1 MGAPM
6 SDTTG
11 ASLPV
16 RTRLSDFEWLGHLL
30 AYALPIG
37 LLILAVR
44 VEPFPAPNGVILDG
58 AIGGGRVALIALGI
72 ALIYRANRII
82 NFAQGDLGQ
91 VPATLGALLVIS
103 LGVNYFLALTTGLV
117 AAIVLGVLVETL
129 IIRRFFRAPRL
140 ILTVATIGLSQVL
153 IGGGLFLAQAFG
165 EDFQSNRLEPPFSVK
180 FQVGSTIFNGND
192 VIAMVTIPIAFVAL
206 AVWLRFSNIGVAV
219 RGSAERAD
227 RAATLGIPVRRLH
240 TIVWTVAT
248 VLAFLGMWL
257 RAGAVG
263 LPIGT
268 VLGPTFLLQA
278 LAAVV
283 IGRMERFG
291 VIAAAAVGLGI
302 LDKAITFQPGNNP
315 AYNDAILFLVILG
328 ALLMAR
334 RAGRG
339 RVGPEDVS
347 TWQAAREVRPI
358 PRELVRLPE
367 VRVAKWALGA
377 AVAAFLV
384 TLPLWLD
391 ESRINLA
398 AVIVIF
404 GMIGLS
410 LVVLTGW
417 AGQVSL
423 GQMGFAGVGAAVG
436 GAMTDH
442 MNSDLSIGLLAGG
455 AAGALAAIVVGY
467 PALRRRGLTL
477 AVSTLAFALFVSS
490 FVLNQELFGDNGTAP
505 LSLPGQW
512 LPGFRI
518 DRLPLF
524 GRFDIE
530 TETRFYFLCL
540 VVLGL
545 MLIAVRGVRR
555 SRTGRVLIAIRENDA
570 AARSYGVNAT
580 RTQLAGFA
588 LSGFLAAVAGVLFV
602 HQQTGLQV
610 GAGNLYLP
618 AESLRVFSMVVIG
631 GLGSMPGVLL
641 GAAYIWGTEYF
652 LPGQWQF
659 LATGAGVLLILM
671 VLPGGLGSVLYDVRD
686 WLLRQVAERRRLVVP
701 SLVADVRAPEEPV
714 PEPVREAAEEAAERA
729 PAEVGL

>member
-1 MGAPM
+1 VLGMP
-6 SDTTG
+6 DTTD

-16 RTRLSDFEWLGHLL
+16 RTRLADFEWLGRVL
-30 AYALPIG
+30 AYVLPVAAFIF
-37 LLILAVR
+37 AVR
-44 VEPFPAPNGVILDG
+44 VWPFPAPNGVILDG
-58 AIGGGRVALIALGI
+58 ALGGGRIALIALGI

-91 VPATLGALLVIS
+91 VPATLGALLVITLS
-103 LGVNYFLALTTGLV
+103 VNYFVAFTTGLV
-117 AAIVLGVLVETL
+117 AAVVLGVVVETL

-153 IGGGLFLAQAFG
+153 IGGGLFLAEAFG
-165 EDFQSNRLEPPFSVK
+165 QDFQTNRLDPPFTVK
-180 FQVGSTIFNGND
+180 FEVGSTIFNGND
-192 VIAMVTIPIAFVAL
+192 VIAMVMIPIAFIAL
-206 AVWLRFSNIGVAV
+206 AAWLRLSNIGVAV

-268 VLGPTFLLQA
+268 VLGPTFLLLA
-278 LAAVV
+278 LGAVV

-291 VIAAAAVGLGI
+291 IIAVAAIALGI
-302 LDKAITFQPGNNP
+302 LDKAITFQPDNNP
-315 AYNDAILFLVILG
+315 AFNDAVLFLVILG
-328 ALLMAR
+328 ALLVTR
-334 RAGRG
+334 RPSPG
-339 RVGPEDVS
+339 RVGADQVS

-358 PRELVRLPE
+358 PRELKGLPE
-367 VRVAKWALGA
+367 VRMTRWVLLAG
-377 AVAAFLV
+377 VGAFLV

-398 AVIVIF
+398 AIIVIF
-404 GMIGLS
+404 GIIGVS

-436 GAMTDH
+436 GWVTYYTETD
-442 MNSDLSIGLLAGG
+442 LALALLAGG

-490 FVLNQELFGDNGTAP
+490 FLLNQELFGENGEPP
-505 LSLPGQW
+505 LFFPGQW

-518 DRLPLF
+518 DRLPVF

-540 VVLGL
+540 IVLGL
-545 MLIAVRGVRR
+545 AIIVVRGVRR
-555 SRTGRVLIAIRENDA
+555 SRTGRVLIAIRENDS
-570 AARSYGVNAT
+570 AARSFGVHTT
-580 RTQLAGFA
+580 RTNLACFA
-588 LSGFLAAVAGVLFV
+588 LSGFIAAVAGVLLV

-618 AESLRVFSMVVIG
+618 QESLRVFSMVVIG
-631 GLGSMPGVLL
+631 GLGSLPGVLL
-641 GAAYIWGTEYF
+641 GAAYVWGTQYF
-652 LPGQWQF
+652 LPGQWTF
-659 LATGAGVLLILM
+659 LATGAGLLLILL
-671 VLPGGLGSVLYDVRD
+671 VLPGGLGAVLYDVRD
-686 WLLRQVAERRRLVVP
+686 WLLRQVAKRRGLVVP
-701 SLVADVRAPEEPV
+701 SLVADVRVEEPV
-714 PEPVREAAEEAAERA
+714 PEPMLEDAEEAAERA
-729 PAEVGL
+729 PAEV

>member
-1 MGAPM
+1 MLGMP
-6 SDTTG
+6 DTTD

-16 RTRLSDFEWLGHLL
+16 RTRLADFERLGRVL
-30 AYALPIG
+30 AYVLPLAAFIF
-37 LLILAVR
+37 AVR
-44 VEPFPAPNGVILDG
+44 VWPFPAPNGVILDG
-58 AIGGGRVALIALGI
+58 ALGGGRIALIALGI

-91 VPATLGALLVIS
+91 VPATLGALLVITLS
-103 LGVNYFLALTTGLV
+103 VNYFVAFTTGLV
-117 AAIVLGVLVETL
+117 AAVVLGVVVETL

-153 IGGGLFLAQAFG
+153 IGGGLFLAEAFG
-165 EDFQSNRLEPPFSVK
+165 QDFQTNRLDPPFTVK
-180 FQVGSTIFNGND
+180 FEVGSTIFNGND
-192 VIAMVTIPIAFVAL
+192 VIAMVMIPIAFIAL
-206 AVWLRFSNIGVAV
+206 AAWLRLSNIGVAV

-268 VLGPTFLLQA
+268 VLGPTFLLLA
-278 LAAVV
+278 LGAVV

-291 VIAAAAVGLGI
+291 IIAAAAIALGI
-302 LDKAITFQPGNNP
+302 LDKAITFQPDNNP
-315 AYNDAILFLVILG
+315 AFNDAVLFLVILG
-328 ALLMAR
+328 ALLVTR
-334 RAGRG
+334 RPSPG
-339 RVGPEDVS
+339 RVGADQVS

-358 PRELVRLPE
+358 PRELKGLPE
-367 VRVAKWALGA
+367 VRMTRWVLLAG
-377 AVAAFLV
+377 VGAFLV

-398 AVIVIF
+398 AIIVIF
-404 GMIGLS
+404 GIIGVS

-436 GAMTDH
+436 GWVTYYTETD
-442 MNSDLSIGLLAGG
+442 LALALLAGG

-490 FVLNQELFGDNGTAP
+490 FLLNQELFGENGEPP
-505 LSLPGQW
+505 LFFPGQW

-518 DRLPLF
+518 DRLPVF

-540 VVLGL
+540 IVLGL
-545 MLIAVRGVRR
+545 AILVVRGVRR
-555 SRTGRVLIAIRENDA
+555 SRTGRVLIAIRENDS
-570 AARSYGVNAT
+570 AARSFGVHTT
-580 RTQLAGFA
+580 RTNLACFA
-588 LSGFLAAVAGVLFV
+588 LSGFLAAVAGVLLV

-618 AESLRVFSMVVIG
+618 QESLRVFSMVVIG
-631 GLGSMPGVLL
+631 GLGSLPGVLL
-641 GAAYIWGTEYF
+641 GAAYVWGTQYF
-652 LPGQWQF
+652 LPGQWTF
-659 LATGAGVLLILM
+659 LATGAGLLLILL
-671 VLPGGLGSVLYDVRD
+671 VLPGGLGAVLYDVRD
-686 WLLRQVAERRRLVVP
+686 WLLRQVAKRRGLVVP
-701 SLVADVRAPEEPV
+701 SLVADVRVEEPV
-714 PEPVREAAEEAAERA
+714 PEPLLEDAEEAAERA
-729 PAEVGL
+729 PAEV

>member
-6 SDTTG
+6 SDTSD

-16 RTRLSDFEWLGHLL
+16 RTRLPDFQWLGRVL
-30 AYALPIG
+30 AYAVPIG
-37 LLILAVR
+37 LLVFAVR

-58 AIGGGRVALIALGI
+58 AIGGGRIALIALGI

-91 VPATLGALLVIS
+91 VPATLGALLVIA
-103 LGVNYFLALTTGLV
+103 LGVNYFLAFTTGLV
-117 AAIVLGVLVETL
+117 AAIVLGVVVETL

-153 IGGGLFLAQAFG
+153 IASGLFIADAFDLAT
-165 EDFQSNRLEPPFSVK
+165 QSNRVPAPFSIR
-180 FQVGSTIFNGND
+180 FEVGSTIFDAND
-192 VIAMVTIPIAFVAL
+192 VISMVTIPIAFVAL
-206 AVWLRFSNIGVAV
+206 AAWLRFSNVGVAV

-227 RAATLGIPVRRLH
+227 RASTLGIPVRRLH

-257 RAGAVG
+257 RAGGVG
-263 LPIGT
+263 LPIGS
-268 VLGPTFLLQA
+268 VLGPAFLLQA

-291 VIAAAAVGLGI
+291 IIAAAAIGLGI

-315 AYNDAILFLVILG
+315 AFNDAILFLIILG
-328 ALLMAR
+328 ALFVTR
-334 RAGRG
+334 RPDRG
-339 RVGPEDVS
+339 RVSAEQVS

-358 PRELVRLPE
+358 PRELRRLPE
-367 VRVAKWALGA
+367 VVLSRWVLGA
-377 AVAAFLV
+377 AIAAFLL

-398 AVIVIF
+398 TVIVIF

-436 GAMTDH
+436 GGLTDH
-442 MNSDLSIGLLAGG
+442 FNSDLTLGLLAGG

-477 AVSTLAFALFVSS
+477 AVATLGFALFVSS
-490 FVLNQELFGDNGTAP
+490 YLLNQ
-505 LSLPGQW
+505 SLW
-512 LPGFRI
+512 VDYLPSFRI
-518 DRLPLF
+518 DRLPVF

-540 VVLGL
+540 IVLALLLVV
-545 MLIAVRGVRR
+545 VRGVRH
-555 SRTGRVLIAIRENDA
+555 SRTGRVLIAIRENDS
-570 AARSYGVNAT
+570 AARSYGVHAT
-580 RTQLAGFA
+580 RTNIACFA
-588 LSGFLAAVAGVLFV
+588 LSGFIAAVAGVLFV

-618 AESLRVFSMVVIG
+618 EESLRVFSMVVIG
-631 GLGSMPGVLL
+631 GLGSIPGVLL
-641 GAAYIWGTEYF
+641 GAAYVWGTTYF

-659 LATGAGVLLILM
+659 LATGAGLLLILM
-671 VLPGGLGSVLYDVRD
+671 ILPGGIGAVLYDTRD
-686 WLLRQVAERRRLVVP
+686 WLLRQVAQRRHILVP
-701 SLVADVRAPEEPV
+701 SLVADRAE
-714 PEPVREAAEEAAERA
+714 RAAEEELAPEVARAAMEEGIERE
-729 PAEVGL
+729 PAEVRP

>member
-1 MGAPM
+1 M
-6 SDTTG
+6 SDTSG
-11 ASLPV
+11 ASLPI
-16 RTRLSDFEWLGHLL
+16 RTRLADFDWLGRVL
-30 AYALPIG
+30 AYVVPIG
-37 LLILAVR
+37 LLIFVVR

-58 AIGGGRVALIALGI
+58 AIGGGRIALIALGI
-72 ALIYRANRII
+72 ALIYRANRIV

-91 VPATLGALLVIS
+91 VPATLGALLVITV
-103 LGVNYFLALTTGLV
+103 GVNYFVALTTGLV
-117 AAIVLGVLVETL
+117 AAIVLGVVVETL

-153 IGGGLFLAQAFG
+153 IAGGLFLAEAFG
-165 EDFQSNRLEPPFSVK
+165 QDFRTNRLEAPFPVK
-180 FQVGSTIFNGND
+180 FQVGSTIFDGND
-192 VIAMVTIPIAFVAL
+192 IIAMVTIPIAFVAL
-206 AVWLRFSNIGVAV
+206 AAWLRLSNVGVAV

-227 RAATLGIPVRRLH
+227 RASTLGIPVRRLH

-248 VLAFLGMWL
+248 VLAFLAMWL

-291 VIAAAAVGLGI
+291 VIAAAAIGLGI
-302 LDKAITFQPGNNP
+302 VDKAITFQPGNNP
-315 AYNDAILFLVILG
+315 AFNDAVLFLIILG
-328 ALLMAR
+328 ALFVTR
-334 RAGRG
+334 RPGRG
-339 RVGPEDVS
+339 RVGAEQVS
-347 TWQAAREVRPI
+347 TWQAAREVRPV
-358 PRELVRLPE
+358 PRELKRLPE
-367 VRVAKWALGA
+367 VVLTRWALGG

-398 AVIVIF
+398 AVIVIY

-436 GAMTDH
+436 GALTDH
-442 MNSDLSIGLLAGG
+442 FNSDLTLGLLAGG

-477 AVSTLAFALFVSS
+477 AVSTLAFALLVSS
-490 FVLNQELFGDNGTAP
+490 YVLNQ
-505 LSLPGQW
+505 SLW
-512 LPGFRI
+512 VDYLPGFRI
-518 DRLPLF
+518 DRLPIF
-524 GRFDIE
+524 GVFDIE

-540 VVLGL
+540 IVLALLLVV
-545 MLIAVRGVRR
+545 VRGVRN

-570 AARSYGVNAT
+570 AARSFGVHAT
-580 RTQLAGFA
+580 RTQLACFA
-588 LSGFLAAVAGVLFV
+588 LSGFIAAVAGVLFV

-618 AESLRVFSMVVIG
+618 QESLRVFSMVVIG
-631 GLGSMPGVLL
+631 GLGSIPGVLL
-641 GAAYIWGTEYF
+641 GAAYVWGTQYF

-659 LATGAGVLLILM
+659 LATGAGLLLILM
-671 VLPGGLGSVLYDVRD
+671 ILPGGLGAVLYDIRD
-686 WLLRQVAERRRLVVP
+686 WLLRQVAQRRKILVP
-701 SLVADVRAPEEPV
+701 SLVADRAERAAEGDLAPEAA
-714 PEPVREAAEEAAERA
+714 REAMERDAAERA
-729 PAEVGL
+729 PAEVGP

>member
-6 SDTTG
+6 SDTTD
-11 ASLPV
+11 AWLPV
-16 RTRLSDFEWLGHLL
+16 PKRPASEKGYVPLL
-30 AYALPIG
+30 AYVVQIAG
-37 LLILAVR
+37 LIFAVR
-44 VEPFPAPNGVILDG
+44 VWPFPAPNGVILDG
-58 AIGGGRVALIALGI
+58 ALGGGRIALIALGI
-72 ALIYRANRII
+72 ALIYRANRVI
-82 NFAQGDLGQ
+82 NFAQGGLGQ
-91 VPATLGALLVIS
+91 VPATLGALLVITLS
-103 LGVNYFLALTTGLV
+103 VNYFLAFATGLV
-117 AAIVLGVLVETL
+117 AAILLGVVVETL

-165 EDFQSNRLEPPFSVK
+165 QDFQTNRLDPPFSVK

-192 VIAMVTIPIAFVAL
+192 VIAMITIPIAFIAL
-206 AVWLRFSNIGVAV
+206 AAWLRLSNIGVAV

-291 VIAAAAVGLGI
+291 VIAAAAIALGI
-302 LDKAITFQPGNNP
+302 LDKAITFQPNNNP
-315 AYNDAILFLVILG
+315 AFNDAVLFLVILG
-328 ALLMAR
+328 ALLVTR
-334 RAGRG
+334 RPSGG
-339 RVGPEDVS
+339 RVGSDQVS

-358 PRELVRLPE
+358 PRELKGLPE
-367 VRVAKWALGA
+367 VRFARWALLG

-398 AVIVIF
+398 GIIVIF
-404 GMIGLS
+404 GIIGVS

-423 GQMGFAGVGAAVG
+423 GQMGFVGVGAAVG

-545 MLIAVRGVRR
+545 MLIAVLGVRR
-555 SRTGRVLIAIRENDA
+555 SRTGRVLIAIREHDA

-610 GAGNLYLP
+610 
-618 AESLRVFSMVVIG
+618 
-631 GLGSMPGVLL
+631 
-641 GAAYIWGTEYF
+641 
-652 LPGQWQF
+652 
-659 LATGAGVLLILM
+659 
-671 VLPGGLGSVLYDVRD
+671 
-686 WLLRQVAERRRLVVP
+686 
-701 SLVADVRAPEEPV
+701 
-714 PEPVREAAEEAAERA
+714 
-729 PAEVGL
+729 

>member
-1 MGAPM
+1 MR
-6 SDTTG
+6 DTTD

-16 RTRLSDFEWLGHLL
+16 RKRLADFEGLGRLL
-30 AYALPIG
+30 AYVVPVAALIF
-37 LLILAVR
+37 AVR
-44 VEPFPAPNGVILDG
+44 VWPFPAPNGVILDG
-58 AIGGGRVALIALGI
+58 ALGGGRIALIALGI
-72 ALIYRANRII
+72 ALIYRANRVI

-91 VPATLGALLVIS
+91 VPATLGALLVITLS
-103 LGVNYFLALTTGLV
+103 VNYFVAFTTGLV
-117 AAIVLGVLVETL
+117 AAVVLGIVVETL

-153 IGGGLFLAQAFG
+153 IGAGLYLAQAFG
-165 EDFQSNRLEPPFSVK
+165 QDFQTNRLDPPFTVK

-192 VIAMVTIPIAFVAL
+192 VIAMITIPIAFIAL
-206 AVWLRFSNIGVAV
+206 AAWLRLSNIGVAV

-227 RAATLGIPVRRLH
+227 RASTLGIPVRRLH

-268 VLGPTFLLQA
+268 VLGPTFLLLA
-278 LAAVV
+278 LGAVV

-291 VIAAAAVGLGI
+291 VIAAAAIALGI
-302 LDKAITFQPGNNP
+302 LDKAITFQPNNNP
-315 AYNDAILFLVILG
+315 AFNDAVLFLVILG
-328 ALLMAR
+328 ALLVTR
-334 RAGRG
+334 RPSRG
-339 RVGPEDVS
+339 RVGADQVS

-358 PRELVRLPE
+358 PRELRGLPE
-367 VRVAKWALGA
+367 VRFARWALLG

-398 AVIVIF
+398 AIIVIF
-404 GMIGLS
+404 GIIGVS

-436 GAMTDH
+436 GWVTYYTE
-442 MNSDLSIGLLAGG
+442 SDLSIALLAGG

-490 FVLNQELFGDNGTAP
+490 FLLNQELFGENGEP
-505 LSLPGQW
+505 PGFLPGQW

-518 DRLPLF
+518 DRTPVF

-530 TETRFYFLCL
+530 SETRFYFLCL
-540 VVLGL
+540 IVLGL
-545 MLIAVRGVRR
+545 VLVVVRGVRR
-555 SRTGRVLIAIRENDA
+555 SRTGRVLIAIRENDS
-570 AARSYGVNAT
+570 AARSFGINST
-580 RTQLAGFA
+580 RTNLACFA
-588 LSGFLAAVAGVLFV
+588 LSGFIAAVAGVLLV

-618 AESLRVFSMVVIG
+618 EESLRVFSMVVIG
-631 GLGSMPGVLL
+631 GLGSLPGVLL

-652 LPGQWQF
+652 LPGQWSF
-659 LATGAGVLLILM
+659 LATGAGLLLVLM
-671 VLPGGLGSVLYDVRD
+671 VLPGGLGAVLYDTRD
-686 WLLRQVAERRRLVVP
+686 WLLRQIAKRRGLVVP
-701 SLVADVRAPEEPV
+701 SLVADVRVEEPV
-714 PEPVREAAEEAAERA
+714 PEPLLEEAEEAAERA
-729 PAEVGL
+729 PAEVP

>member
-1 MGAPM
+1 MR
-6 SDTTG
+6 DTTD

-16 RTRLSDFEWLGHLL
+16 RKRLADYEWLGRLL
-30 AYALPIG
+30 AYVLPVAG
-37 LLILAVR
+37 LIFAVR
-44 VEPFPAPNGVILDG
+44 VWPFPAPNGVILDG
-58 AIGGGRVALIALGI
+58 ALGGGRIALIALGI
-72 ALIYRANRII
+72 ALIYRANRVI

-91 VPATLGALLVIS
+91 VPATLGALLVITLS
-103 LGVNYFLALTTGLV
+103 VNYFVAFTTGLV
-117 AAIVLGVLVETL
+117 AAVVLGVVVETL

-153 IGGGLFLAQAFG
+153 IAAGLFIAQAFG
-165 EDFQSNRLEPPFSVK
+165 QDFQTNRLDAPFTVK

-192 VIAMVTIPIAFVAL
+192 VIAMITIPIAFIAL
-206 AVWLRFSNIGVAV
+206 AAWLRLSNIGVAV

-227 RAATLGIPVRRLH
+227 RASTLGIPVRRLH

-268 VLGPTFLLQA
+268 VLGPTFLLLA
-278 LAAVV
+278 LGAVV
-283 IGRMERFG
+283 IGRMDRFG
-291 VIAAAAVGLGI
+291 VIAAAAIALGI
-302 LDKAITFQPGNNP
+302 LDKAITFQPNNNP
-315 AYNDAILFLVILG
+315 AFNDAVLFLVILG
-328 ALLMAR
+328 ALLVTR
-334 RAGRG
+334 RPSRS
-339 RVGPEDVS
+339 RVGTDQVS

-358 PRELVRLPE
+358 PRELKGLPE
-367 VRVAKWALGA
+367 VRFARWALLG

-398 AVIVIF
+398 AIIVIF
-404 GMIGLS
+404 GIIGVS

-436 GAMTDH
+436 GWVTYYTET
-442 MNSDLSIGLLAGG
+442 DLSIALLAGG

-490 FVLNQELFGDNGTAP
+490 FLLNQELFGENGEP
-505 LSLPGQW
+505 PGFLPGQW

-518 DRLPLF
+518 DRTPIF

-530 TETRFYFLCL
+530 SETRFYFLCL

-545 MLIAVRGVRR
+545 MLVVVRGVRR
-555 SRTGRVLIAIRENDA
+555 SRTGRVLIAIRENDS
-570 AARSYGVNAT
+570 AARSYGINTT
-580 RTQLAGFA
+580 RTNLACFA
-588 LSGFLAAVAGVLFV
+588 LSGFIAAVAGVLLV

-618 AESLRVFSMVVIG
+618 EESLRVFSMVVIG
-631 GLGSMPGVLL
+631 GLGSLPGVLL

-652 LPGQWQF
+652 LPGQWSF
-659 LATGAGVLLILM
+659 LATGAGLLLILM
-671 VLPGGLGSVLYDVRD
+671 VLPGGLGAVLYDTRD
-686 WLLRQVAERRRLVVP
+686 WLLRQIAKRRGLVVP
-701 SLVADVRAPEEPV
+701 SLLADVRVEEPV
-714 PEPVREAAEEAAERA
+714 PEPLVEEAEEAAERA
-729 PAEVGL
+729 PVEVP

>member
-1 MGAPM
+1 MR
-6 SDTTG
+6 DTTD

-16 RTRLSDFEWLGHLL
+16 RKRLADFEGLGRLL
-30 AYALPIG
+30 AYVVPVAALIF
-37 LLILAVR
+37 AVR
-44 VEPFPAPNGVILDG
+44 VWPFPAPNGVILDG
-58 AIGGGRVALIALGI
+58 ALGGGRIALIALGI
-72 ALIYRANRII
+72 ALIYRANRVI

-91 VPATLGALLVIS
+91 VPATLGALLVITLS
-103 LGVNYFLALTTGLV
+103 VNYFVAFTTGLV
-117 AAIVLGVLVETL
+117 AAVVLGILVETL

-153 IGGGLFLAQAFG
+153 IGAGLFIAQAFG
-165 EDFQSNRLEPPFSVK
+165 QDFQTNRLDPPFTVK

-192 VIAMVTIPIAFVAL
+192 VIAMITIPIAFIAL
-206 AVWLRFSNIGVAV
+206 AAWLRLSNIGVAV

-227 RAATLGIPVRRLH
+227 RASTLGIPVRRLH

-268 VLGPTFLLQA
+268 VLGPTFLLLA
-278 LAAVV
+278 LGAVV
-283 IGRMERFG
+283 IGRMEKFG
-291 VIAAAAVGLGI
+291 VIAAAAIALGI
-302 LDKAITFQPGNNP
+302 LDKAITFQPNNNP
-315 AYNDAILFLVILG
+315 AFNDAVLFLVILG
-328 ALLMAR
+328 ALLVTR
-334 RAGRG
+334 RPSRG
-339 RVGPEDVS
+339 RVGADQVS

-358 PRELVRLPE
+358 PRELRGLPE
-367 VRVAKWALGA
+367 VRFARWALLG

-398 AVIVIF
+398 AIIVIF
-404 GMIGLS
+404 GIIGVS

-436 GAMTDH
+436 GWVTYYTE
-442 MNSDLSIGLLAGG
+442 SDLSIALLAGG

-490 FVLNQELFGDNGTAP
+490 FLLNQELFGENGEP
-505 LSLPGQW
+505 PGFLPGQW

-518 DRLPLF
+518 DRTPIF

-530 TETRFYFLCL
+530 SETRFYFLCL
-540 VVLGL
+540 IVLAL
-545 MLIAVRGVRR
+545 LLFVVRGVRR
-555 SRTGRVLIAIRENDA
+555 SRTGRVLIAIRENDS
-570 AARSYGVNAT
+570 AARSYGINTT
-580 RTQLAGFA
+580 RTNLACFA
-588 LSGFLAAVAGVLFV
+588 LSGFIAAVAGVLLV

-618 AESLRVFSMVVIG
+618 EESLRVFSMVVIG
-631 GLGSMPGVLL
+631 GLGSLPGVLL

-652 LPGQWQF
+652 LPGQWSF
-659 LATGAGVLLILM
+659 LATGAGLLLILM
-671 VLPGGLGSVLYDVRD
+671 VLPGGLGAVLYDTRD
-686 WLLRQVAERRRLVVP
+686 WLLRQIAKRRGLVVP
-701 SLVADVRAPEEPV
+701 SLVADVRVEEPV
-714 PEPVREAAEEAAERA
+714 PEPLREEAEEAAERA
-729 PAEVGL
+729 PAEVP

>member
-1 MGAPM
+1 MR
-6 SDTTG
+6 DTTD

-16 RTRLSDFEWLGHLL
+16 RKRLADFEGLGRLL
-30 AYALPIG
+30 AYVVPVAALIF
-37 LLILAVR
+37 AVR
-44 VEPFPAPNGVILDG
+44 VWPFPAPNGVILDG
-58 AIGGGRVALIALGI
+58 ALGGGRIALIALGI
-72 ALIYRANRII
+72 ALIYRANRVI

-91 VPATLGALLVIS
+91 VPATLGALLVITLS
-103 LGVNYFLALTTGLV
+103 VNYFVAFTTGLV
-117 AAIVLGVLVETL
+117 AAVVLGILVETL

-153 IGGGLFLAQAFG
+153 IGAGLYLAQAFG
-165 EDFQSNRLEPPFSVK
+165 QDFQTNRLDPPFTVK

-192 VIAMVTIPIAFVAL
+192 VIAMITIPIAFIAL
-206 AVWLRFSNIGVAV
+206 AAWLRLSNIGVAV

-227 RAATLGIPVRRLH
+227 RASTLGIPVRRLH

-268 VLGPTFLLQA
+268 VLGPTFLLLA
-278 LAAVV
+278 LGAVV

-291 VIAAAAVGLGI
+291 VIAAAAIALGI
-302 LDKAITFQPGNNP
+302 LDKAITFQPNNNP
-315 AYNDAILFLVILG
+315 AFNDAVLFLVILG
-328 ALLMAR
+328 ALLVTR
-334 RAGRG
+334 RPSRG
-339 RVGPEDVS
+339 RVGADQVS

-358 PRELVRLPE
+358 PRELRGLPE
-367 VRVAKWALGA
+367 VRFARWALLG

-398 AVIVIF
+398 AIIVIF
-404 GMIGLS
+404 GIIGVS

-436 GAMTDH
+436 GWVTYYTE
-442 MNSDLSIGLLAGG
+442 SDLSIALLAGG

-490 FVLNQELFGDNGTAP
+490 FLLNQELFGENGEP
-505 LSLPGQW
+505 PGFLPGQW

-518 DRLPLF
+518 DRTPVF

-530 TETRFYFLCL
+530 SETRFYFLCL
-540 VVLGL
+540 IVLGL
-545 MLIAVRGVRR
+545 VLVVVRGVRR
-555 SRTGRVLIAIRENDA
+555 SRTGRVLIAIRENDS
-570 AARSYGVNAT
+570 AARSFGINST
-580 RTQLAGFA
+580 RTNLACFA
-588 LSGFLAAVAGVLFV
+588 LSGFIAAVAGVLLV

-618 AESLRVFSMVVIG
+618 EESLRVFSMVVIG
-631 GLGSMPGVLL
+631 GLGSLPGVLL

-652 LPGQWQF
+652 LPGQWSF
-659 LATGAGVLLILM
+659 LATGAGLLLVLM
-671 VLPGGLGSVLYDVRD
+671 VLPGGLGAVLYDTRD
-686 WLLRQVAERRRLVVP
+686 WLLRQIAKRRGLVVP
-701 SLVADVRAPEEPV
+701 SLVADVRVEEPV
-714 PEPVREAAEEAAERA
+714 PEPLLEEAEEAAERA
-729 PAEVGL
+729 PAEVP

>member
-1 MGAPM
+1 M
-6 SDTTG
+6 SDTSG
-11 ASLPV
+11 ASLRV
-16 RTRLSDFEWLGHLL
+16 RTRLSDFDWLGRVL
-30 AYALPIG
+30 AYVVPIG
-37 LLILAVR
+37 LLIFVVR

-58 AIGGGRVALIALGI
+58 AIGGGRIALIALGI
-72 ALIYRANRII
+72 ALIYRANRIV

-91 VPATLGALLVIS
+91 VPATLGALLVIT
-103 LGVNYFLALTTGLV
+103 LGVNYFVALTTGIV
-117 AAIVLGVLVETL
+117 AAIVLGVVVETL

-153 IGGGLFLAQAFG
+153 IAGGLFLAEAFG
-165 EDFQSNRLEPPFSVK
+165 QDFRTNRLEAPFSVK
-180 FQVGSTIFNGND
+180 FQVGSTIFDGND
-192 VIAMVTIPIAFVAL
+192 LIAMITIPIAFIAL
-206 AVWLRFSNIGVAV
+206 AAWMRLSNVGVAV

-227 RAATLGIPVRRLH
+227 RASTLGIPVRRLH

-248 VLAFLGMWL
+248 LLAFLGMWL

-291 VIAAAAVGLGI
+291 VIAAAAIALGI
-302 LDKAITFQPGNNP
+302 VDKAITFQPGNNP
-315 AYNDAILFLVILG
+315 AFNDAVLFLIILG
-328 ALLMAR
+328 ALFVTR
-334 RAGRG
+334 RPGRG
-339 RVGPEDVS
+339 RVGAEQVS

-358 PRELVRLPE
+358 PRELKRLPE
-367 VRVAKWALGA
+367 VVLTRWVLVAG
-377 AVAAFLV
+377 VAAFLV

-391 ESRINLA
+391 EGRINLA
-398 AVIVIF
+398 TVIVIF

-436 GAMTDH
+436 GALTDH
-442 MNSDLSIGLLAGG
+442 FNSDLSLGLLAGG

-490 FVLNQELFGDNGTAP
+490 YMLNQ
-505 LSLPGQW
+505 SLW
-512 LPGFRI
+512 VDYLPGFRI
-518 DRLPLF
+518 DRLPVF
-524 GRFDIE
+524 GVFDIE
-530 TETRFYFLCL
+530 SETRFYFLCL
-540 VVLGL
+540 IVLGL
-545 MLIAVRGVRR
+545 LLVVVRGVRN

-570 AARSYGVNAT
+570 AARSFGIHAT
-580 RTQLAGFA
+580 RTQLACFA
-588 LSGFLAAVAGVLFV
+588 LSGFIAAVAGVLFV

-610 GAGNLYLP
+610 GAGNLYVP
-618 AESLRVFSMVVIG
+618 QESLLVFSMVVIG
-631 GLGSMPGVLL
+631 GLGSIPGVLL
-641 GAAYIWGTEYF
+641 GATYVWGTQYF

-659 LATGAGVLLILM
+659 LATGAGLLLILM
-671 VLPGGLGSVLYDVRD
+671 VLPGGLGAVLYDIRD
-686 WLLRQVAERRRLVVP
+686 WLLRQVAQRRKILVP
-701 SLVADVRAPEEPV
+701 SLVADRAERSAEDLAPEAA
-714 PEPVREAAEEAAERA
+714 REAMEEAVERA
-729 PAEVGL
+729 PAEVGP

>member
-1 MGAPM
+1 MR
-6 SDTTG
+6 DTTD

-16 RTRLSDFEWLGHLL
+16 RKRLADYEWLGRLL
-30 AYALPIG
+30 AYVLPVAG
-37 LLILAVR
+37 LIFAVR
-44 VEPFPAPNGVILDG
+44 VWPFPAPNGVILDG
-58 AIGGGRVALIALGI
+58 ALGGGRIALIALGI
-72 ALIYRANRII
+72 ALIYRANRVI

-91 VPATLGALLVIS
+91 VPATLGALLVITLS
-103 LGVNYFLALTTGLV
+103 VNYFVAFTTGLV
-117 AAIVLGVLVETL
+117 AAVVLGVVVETL

-153 IGGGLFLAQAFG
+153 IAAGLFIAQAFG
-165 EDFQSNRLEPPFSVK
+165 QDFQTNRLDAPFTVK

-192 VIAMVTIPIAFVAL
+192 VIAMITIPIAFIAL
-206 AVWLRFSNIGVAV
+206 AAWLRLSNIGVAV

-227 RAATLGIPVRRLH
+227 RASTLGIPVRRLH

-268 VLGPTFLLQA
+268 VLGPTFLLLA
-278 LAAVV
+278 LGAVV
-283 IGRMERFG
+283 IGRMDRFG
-291 VIAAAAVGLGI
+291 VIAAAAIALGI
-302 LDKAITFQPGNNP
+302 LDKAITFQPNNNP
-315 AYNDAILFLVILG
+315 AFNDAVLFLVILG
-328 ALLMAR
+328 ALLVTR
-334 RAGRG
+334 RPSRG
-339 RVGPEDVS
+339 RVGADQVS

-358 PRELVRLPE
+358 PRELKGLPE
-367 VRVAKWALGA
+367 VRFARWALLG

-398 AVIVIF
+398 AIIVIF
-404 GMIGLS
+404 GIIGVS

-436 GAMTDH
+436 GWVTYYTET
-442 MNSDLSIGLLAGG
+442 DLSIALLAGG

-490 FVLNQELFGDNGTAP
+490 FLLNQELFGENGEP
-505 LSLPGQW
+505 PGFLPGQW

-518 DRLPLF
+518 DRTPIF

-530 TETRFYFLCL
+530 SETRFYFLCL

-545 MLIAVRGVRR
+545 MLVVVRGVRR
-555 SRTGRVLIAIRENDA
+555 SRTGRVLIAIRENDS
-570 AARSYGVNAT
+570 AARSYGINTT
-580 RTQLAGFA
+580 RTNLACFA
-588 LSGFLAAVAGVLFV
+588 LSGFIAAVAGVLLV

-618 AESLRVFSMVVIG
+618 EESLRVFSMVVIG
-631 GLGSMPGVLL
+631 GLGSLPGVLL

-652 LPGQWQF
+652 LPGQWSF
-659 LATGAGVLLILM
+659 LATGAGLLLVLM
-671 VLPGGLGSVLYDVRD
+671 VLPGGLGAVLYDTRD
-686 WLLRQVAERRRLVVP
+686 WLLRQIAKRRGLVVP
-701 SLVADVRAPEEPV
+701 SLVANVRVEEPV
-714 PEPVREAAEEAAERA
+714 PEPLLEEAEEAAERA
-729 PAEVGL
+729 PAEVP

>member
-1 MGAPM
+1 VVLGMPE
-6 SDTTG
+6 TTD

-16 RTRLSDFEWLGHLL
+16 RTRLADFEWLGRVL
-30 AYALPIG
+30 AYVLPLAAFIF
-37 LLILAVR
+37 AVR
-44 VEPFPAPNGVILDG
+44 VWPFPAPNGVILDG
-58 AIGGGRVALIALGI
+58 ALGGGRIALIALGI

-91 VPATLGALLVIS
+91 VPATLGALMVITLS
-103 LGVNYFLALTTGLV
+103 VNYFVAFTTGLV
-117 AAIVLGVLVETL
+117 AAIVLGVVVETL

-153 IGGGLFLAQAFG
+153 IGGGLFLAEAFG
-165 EDFQSNRLEPPFSVK
+165 QDFQTNRLDAPFTVR

-192 VIAMVTIPIAFVAL
+192 VIAMVTIPIAFIAL
-206 AVWLRFSNIGVAV
+206 ATWLRLSNIGVAV

-263 LPIGT
+263 LPFGT
-268 VLGPTFLLQA
+268 VLGPTFLLLA
-278 LAAVV
+278 LGAVV

-291 VIAAAAVGLGI
+291 IIAAAAIALGI
-302 LDKAITFQPGNNP
+302 LDKAITFQPENNP
-315 AYNDAILFLVILG
+315 AFNDAVLFLVILG
-328 ALLMAR
+328 ALLVTR
-334 RAGRG
+334 RPSPG
-339 RVGPEDVS
+339 RVGADQVS

-358 PRELVRLPE
+358 PRELKGLPE
-367 VRVAKWALGA
+367 VRMARWVLLAG
-377 AVAAFLV
+377 VGAFLV

-398 AVIVIF
+398 AIIVIF
-404 GMIGLS
+404 GIIGVS

-436 GAMTDH
+436 GWVTYYTETD
-442 MNSDLSIGLLAGG
+442 LALALLAGG

-490 FVLNQELFGDNGTAP
+490 FLLNQELFGENGEPP
-505 LSLPGQW
+505 LFFPGQW

-518 DRLPLF
+518 DRLPVF

-540 VVLGL
+540 IVLGL
-545 MLIAVRGVRR
+545 AIIVVRGVRR
-555 SRTGRVLIAIRENDA
+555 SRTGRVLIAIRENDS
-570 AARSYGVNAT
+570 AARSFGIHTT
-580 RTQLAGFA
+580 RTTLACFA
-588 LSGFLAAVAGVLFV
+588 LSGFIAAVAGVLLV

-618 AESLRVFSMVVIG
+618 QESLRVFSMVVIG
-631 GLGSMPGVLL
+631 GLGSLPGVLL
-641 GAAYIWGTEYF
+641 GAAYVWGTQYF
-652 LPGQWQF
+652 LPGQWSF
-659 LATGAGVLLILM
+659 LATGAGLLLILM
-671 VLPGGLGSVLYDVRD
+671 VLPGGLGAVLYDTRD
-686 WLLRQVAERRRLVVP
+686 WLLRQIAKRRGLVVP
-701 SLVADVRAPEEPV
+701 SLVADVRVEEPV
-714 PEPVREAAEEAAERA
+714 PEPLLEDAEEAAERA
-729 PAEVGL
+729 PVEV

>member
-1 MGAPM
+1 
-6 SDTTG
+6 
-11 ASLPV
+11 
-16 RTRLSDFEWLGHLL
+16 
-30 AYALPIG
+30 
-37 LLILAVR
+37 
-44 VEPFPAPNGVILDG
+44 
-58 AIGGGRVALIALGI
+58 
-72 ALIYRANRII
+72 
-82 NFAQGDLGQ
+82 
-91 VPATLGALLVIS
+91 VPATLGALLVITLS
-103 LGVNYFLALTTGLV
+103 VNYFVAFTTGLV
-117 AAIVLGVLVETL
+117 AAVVLGVAVETL

-153 IGGGLFLAQAFG
+153 IAAGLFIAQAFG
-165 EDFQSNRLEPPFSVK
+165 QDFQTNRLDAPFTVK

-192 VIAMVTIPIAFVAL
+192 VIAMITIPIAFIAL
-206 AVWLRFSNIGVAV
+206 AAWLRLSNIGVAV

-227 RAATLGIPVRRLH
+227 RASTLGIPVRRLH

-268 VLGPTFLLQA
+268 VLGPTFLLLA
-278 LAAVV
+278 LGAVV
-283 IGRMERFG
+283 IGRMDRFG
-291 VIAAAAVGLGI
+291 VIAAAAIALGI
-302 LDKAITFQPGNNP
+302 LDKAITFQPNNNP
-315 AYNDAILFLVILG
+315 AFNDAVLFLVILG
-328 ALLMAR
+328 ALLVTR
-334 RAGRG
+334 RPSRG
-339 RVGPEDVS
+339 RVGADQVS

-358 PRELVRLPE
+358 PRELKGLPE
-367 VRVAKWALGA
+367 VRFARWALLG

-398 AVIVIF
+398 AIIVIF
-404 GMIGLS
+404 GIIGVS

-436 GAMTDH
+436 GWVTYYTET
-442 MNSDLSIGLLAGG
+442 DLSIALLAGG

-490 FVLNQELFGDNGTAP
+490 FLLNQELFGENGEP
-505 LSLPGQW
+505 PGFLPGQW

-518 DRLPLF
+518 DRTPLF

-530 TETRFYFLCL
+530 SETRFYFLCL

-545 MLIAVRGVRR
+545 MLVVVRGVRR
-555 SRTGRVLIAIRENDA
+555 SRTGRVLIAIRENDS
-570 AARSYGVNAT
+570 AARSYGINTT
-580 RTQLAGFA
+580 RTNLACFA
-588 LSGFLAAVAGVLFV
+588 LSGFIAAVAGVLLV

-618 AESLRVFSMVVIG
+618 EESLRVFSMVVIG
-631 GLGSMPGVLL
+631 GLGSLPGVLL

-652 LPGQWQF
+652 LPGQWSF
-659 LATGAGVLLILM
+659 LATGAGLLLILM
-671 VLPGGLGSVLYDVRD
+671 VLPGGLGAVLYDTRD
-686 WLLRQVAERRRLVVP
+686 WLLRQIAKRRGLVVP
-701 SLVADVRAPEEPV
+701 SLVADVRVEEPV
-714 PEPVREAAEEAAERA
+714 PEPLLEEAEKAAERA
-729 PAEVGL
+729 PVEVP

>member
-1 MGAPM
+1 M

-16 RTRLSDFEWLGHLL
+16 RTRLADYESIGRVLV
-30 AYALPIG
+30 YAVPIG
-37 LLILAVR
+37 LLVFAVR
-44 VEPFPAPNGVILDG
+44 VWPFPAPNGVILDG
-58 AIGGGRVALIALGI
+58 AIGGGRIALIALGI
-72 ALIYRANRII
+72 ALIYRANRIV

-91 VPATLGALLVIS
+91 VPATLGALLVIT
-103 LGVNYFLALTTGLV
+103 LGVNYFVAFTTGLV
-117 AAIVLGVLVETL
+117 AAIILGVLVETL

-153 IGGGLFLAQAFG
+153 IGGGLFLAEAFG
-165 EDFQSNRLEPPFSVK
+165 QDFQTNRLDPPFAVK
-180 FQVGSTIFNGND
+180 FEVGSTIFNGND
-192 VIAMVTIPIAFVAL
+192 VIAMVVIPIAFVAL
-206 AVWLRFSNIGVAV
+206 AAWLRFSSIGVAV
-219 RGSAERAD
+219 RASAERAD
-227 RAATLGIPVRRLH
+227 RASTLGIPVRRLH
-240 TIVWTVAT
+240 TIVWTVAA

-291 VIAAAAVGLGI
+291 VIAAAGVALGI

-315 AYNDAILFLVILG
+315 AFNDAILFVVILA
-328 ALLMAR
+328 ALLVTR
-334 RAGRG
+334 SLSRS
-339 RVGPEDVS
+339 RVGAEQVS

-358 PRELVRLPE
+358 PRELKRLPE
-367 VRVAKWALGA
+367 VRLTRWALGA
-377 AVAAFLV
+377 AVVAFLV
-384 TLPLWLD
+384 TLPVWLD

-398 AVIVIF
+398 TVIVIF

-436 GAMTDH
+436 GALTDH
-442 MNSDLSIGLLAGG
+442 MNSDLSIALLAGG

-490 FVLNQELFGDNGTAP
+490 YVLNQELFADY
-505 LSLPGQW
+505 

-518 DRLPLF
+518 DRLPVF
-524 GRFDIE
+524 GVFDIE
-530 TETRFYFLCL
+530 TETRFYFLSL
-540 VVLGL
+540 VILGL
-545 MLIAVRGVRR
+545 MLIVVRGVRR
-555 SRTGRVLIAIRENDA
+555 SRTGRVLIAIRENNS
-570 AARSYGVNAT
+570 AARSYGIHAT
-580 RTQLAGFA
+580 RTNLACFA
-588 LSGFLAAVAGVLFV
+588 LSGFIAAVAGVLFV
-602 HQQTGLQV
+602 HHQTGLQV

-618 AESLRVFSMVVIG
+618 AQSLRVFSMVVIG
-631 GLGSMPGVLL
+631 GLGSVPGVLL
-641 GAAYIWGTEYF
+641 GATYVWGTEYF

-659 LATGAGVLLILM
+659 LATGAGLLLILM
-671 VLPGGLGSVLYDVRD
+671 ILPGGFGALLYDARD
-686 WLLRQVAERRRLVVP
+686 WLLRQVAQRRQILVP
-701 SLVADVRAPEEPV
+701 SLVADRAERPV
-714 PEPVREAAEEAAERA
+714 ADELPPAAAREAMEREAAERA
-729 PAEVGL
+729 PAEVGP

>member
-1 MGAPM
+1 MP
-6 SDTTG
+6 DTTD

-16 RTRLSDFEWLGHLL
+16 RTRLADFEWLGRVL
-30 AYALPIG
+30 AYVLPVAAFIV
-37 LLILAVR
+37 AVR
-44 VEPFPAPNGVILDG
+44 IWPFPAPNGVILDG
-58 AIGGGRVALIALGI
+58 ALGGGRIALIALGV

-91 VPATLGALLVIS
+91 VPATLGTLMVITLS
-103 LGVNYFLALTTGLV
+103 VNYFLAFTTGLV
-117 AAIVLGVLVETL
+117 AAIVLGVAVETL

-153 IGGGLFLAQAFG
+153 IGAGLFLAEAFG
-165 EDFQSNRLEPPFSVK
+165 QDFQTNRLDPPFAVK

-192 VIAMVTIPIAFVAL
+192 VIAMVTIPIAFIAL
-206 AVWLRFSNIGVAV
+206 AAWLRLSNIGVAV

-268 VLGPTFLLQA
+268 VLGPTFLLLA

-291 VIAAAAVGLGI
+291 LIAAAAIALGI
-302 LDKAITFQPGNNP
+302 LDKAITYQPDNN
-315 AYNDAILFLVILG
+315 AAFNDAVLFLVILG
-328 ALLMAR
+328 ALLVTR
-334 RAGRG
+334 RPSGG
-339 RVGPEDVS
+339 RVGADQVS

-358 PRELVRLPE
+358 PRELKGLPE
-367 VRVAKWALGA
+367 VRMARWVLLAG
-377 AVAAFLV
+377 VAAFLV

-398 AVIVIF
+398 AIIVIF
-404 GMIGLS
+404 GIIGVS

-436 GAMTDH
+436 GWVTYYTETD
-442 MNSDLSIGLLAGG
+442 LALALLAGG

-490 FVLNQELFGDNGTAP
+490 FLLNQELFGENGEPP
-505 LSLPGQW
+505 LFFPGQW

-518 DRLPLF
+518 DRLPVF

-540 VVLGL
+540 IVLGL
-545 MLIAVRGVRR
+545 VLVVVRGVRR
-555 SRTGRVLIAIRENDA
+555 SRTGRVLIAIRENDS
-570 AARSYGVNAT
+570 AARSFGIHTT
-580 RTQLAGFA
+580 RTNLACFA
-588 LSGFLAAVAGVLFV
+588 LSGFIAAVAGVLLV

-618 AESLRVFSMVVIG
+618 QESLRVFSMVVIG
-631 GLGSMPGVLL
+631 GLGSLPGVLL
-641 GAAYIWGTEYF
+641 GAAYVWGTLYF
-652 LPGQWQF
+652 LPGQWTF
-659 LATGAGVLLILM
+659 LATGAGLLLILM
-671 VLPGGLGSVLYDVRD
+671 VLPGGLGAVLYDVRD
-686 WLLRQVAERRRLVVP
+686 WLLRQIAKRRGLVVP
-701 SLVADVRAPEEPV
+701 SLVADVRVEEPV
-714 PEPVREAAEEAAERA
+714 PEPLVEAAEEAAERA
-729 PAEVGL
+729 PVEVP

>member
-1 MGAPM
+1 MR
-6 SDTTG
+6 DTTD

-16 RTRLSDFEWLGHLL
+16 RKRLADFEGVGRLL
-30 AYALPIG
+30 AYVVPVAALIF
-37 LLILAVR
+37 AVR
-44 VEPFPAPNGVILDG
+44 VWPFPAPNGVILDG
-58 AIGGGRVALIALGI
+58 ALGGGRIALIALGI
-72 ALIYRANRII
+72 ALIYRANRVI

-91 VPATLGALLVIS
+91 VPATLGALLVITLS
-103 LGVNYFLALTTGLV
+103 VNYFVAFTTGLV
-117 AAIVLGVLVETL
+117 AAVVLGILVETL

-153 IGGGLFLAQAFG
+153 IGAGLYLAQAFG
-165 EDFQSNRLEPPFSVK
+165 QDFQTNRLDPPFTVK

-192 VIAMVTIPIAFVAL
+192 VIAMITIPIAFIAL
-206 AVWLRFSNIGVAV
+206 AAWLRLSNIGVAV

-227 RAATLGIPVRRLH
+227 RASTLGIPVRRLH

-268 VLGPTFLLQA
+268 VLGPTFLLLA
-278 LAAVV
+278 LGAVV
-283 IGRMERFG
+283 IGRMEKFG
-291 VIAAAAVGLGI
+291 VIAAAAIALGI
-302 LDKAITFQPGNNP
+302 LDKAITFQPNNNP
-315 AYNDAILFLVILG
+315 AFNDAVLFLVILG
-328 ALLMAR
+328 ALLVTR
-334 RAGRG
+334 RPSRG
-339 RVGPEDVS
+339 RVGADQVS

-358 PRELVRLPE
+358 PRELRGLPE
-367 VRVAKWALGA
+367 VRFARWALLG

-398 AVIVIF
+398 AIIVIF
-404 GMIGLS
+404 GIIGVS

-436 GAMTDH
+436 GWVTYYTE
-442 MNSDLSIGLLAGG
+442 SDLSIALLAGG

-490 FVLNQELFGDNGTAP
+490 FLLNQELFGENGEP
-505 LSLPGQW
+505 PGFLPGQW

-518 DRLPLF
+518 DRTPVF

-530 TETRFYFLCL
+530 SETRFYFLCL
-540 VVLGL
+540 IVLGL
-545 MLIAVRGVRR
+545 VLVVVRGVRR
-555 SRTGRVLIAIRENDA
+555 SRTGRVLIAIRENDS
-570 AARSYGVNAT
+570 AARSFGINST
-580 RTQLAGFA
+580 RTNLACFA
-588 LSGFLAAVAGVLFV
+588 LSGFIAAVAGVLLV

-618 AESLRVFSMVVIG
+618 EESLRVFSMVVIG
-631 GLGSMPGVLL
+631 GLGSLPGVLL

-652 LPGQWQF
+652 LPGQWSF
-659 LATGAGVLLILM
+659 LATGAGLLLVLM
-671 VLPGGLGSVLYDVRD
+671 VLPGGLGAVLYDTRD
-686 WLLRQVAERRRLVVP
+686 WLLRQIAKRRGLVVP
-701 SLVADVRAPEEPV
+701 SLVADVRVEEPV
-714 PEPVREAAEEAAERA
+714 PEPLLEEAEEAAERA
-729 PAEVGL
+729 PAEVP

>member
-1 MGAPM
+1 MR
-6 SDTTG
+6 DTTD

-16 RTRLSDFEWLGHLL
+16 RKRLADFEGLGRLL
-30 AYALPIG
+30 AYVVPVAALIF
-37 LLILAVR
+37 AVR
-44 VEPFPAPNGVILDG
+44 VWPFPAPNGVILDG
-58 AIGGGRVALIALGI
+58 ALGGGRIALIALGI
-72 ALIYRANRII
+72 ALIYRANRVI

-91 VPATLGALLVIS
+91 VPATLGALLVITLS
-103 LGVNYFLALTTGLV
+103 VNYFVAFTTGLV
-117 AAIVLGVLVETL
+117 AAVVLGILVETL

-153 IGGGLFLAQAFG
+153 IGAGLYLAQAFG
-165 EDFQSNRLEPPFSVK
+165 QDFQTNRLDPPFTVK

-192 VIAMVTIPIAFVAL
+192 VIAMITIPIAFIAL
-206 AVWLRFSNIGVAV
+206 AAWLRLSNIGVAV

-227 RAATLGIPVRRLH
+227 RASTLGIPVRRLH

-268 VLGPTFLLQA
+268 VLGPTFLLLA
-278 LAAVV
+278 LGAVV

-291 VIAAAAVGLGI
+291 VIAAAAIALGI
-302 LDKAITFQPGNNP
+302 LDKAITFQPNNNP
-315 AYNDAILFLVILG
+315 AFNDAVLFLVILG
-328 ALLMAR
+328 ALLVTR
-334 RAGRG
+334 RPSRG
-339 RVGPEDVS
+339 RVGADQVS

-358 PRELVRLPE
+358 PRELRGLPE
-367 VRVAKWALGA
+367 VRFARWALLG

-398 AVIVIF
+398 AIIVIF
-404 GMIGLS
+404 GIIGVS

-436 GAMTDH
+436 GWVTYYTE
-442 MNSDLSIGLLAGG
+442 SDLSIALLAGG

-490 FVLNQELFGDNGTAP
+490 FLLNQELFGENGEP
-505 LSLPGQW
+505 PGFLPGQW

-518 DRLPLF
+518 DRTPVF

-530 TETRFYFLCL
+530 SETRFYFLCL
-540 VVLGL
+540 IVLGL
-545 MLIAVRGVRR
+545 VLVVVRGVRR
-555 SRTGRVLIAIRENDA
+555 SRTGRVLIAIRENDS
-570 AARSYGVNAT
+570 AARSFGINST
-580 RTQLAGFA
+580 RTNLACFA
-588 LSGFLAAVAGVLFV
+588 LSGFIAAVAGVLLV

-618 AESLRVFSMVVIG
+618 EESLRVFSMVVIG
-631 GLGSMPGVLL
+631 GLGSLPGVLL

-652 LPGQWQF
+652 LPGQWSF
-659 LATGAGVLLILM
+659 LATGAGLLLILM
-671 VLPGGLGSVLYDVRD
+671 VLPGGLGAVLYDTRD
-686 WLLRQVAERRRLVVP
+686 WLLRQIAKRRGLVVP
-701 SLVADVRAPEEPV
+701 SLVADVRVEEPV
-714 PEPVREAAEEAAERA
+714 PEPLLEEAEEAAERA
-729 PAEVGL
+729 PAEVP

>member
-1 MGAPM
+1 M
-6 SDTTG
+6 SDTSG

-16 RTRLSDFEWLGHLL
+16 RTRLSDFDWLGRVL
-30 AYALPIG
+30 AYVVPIG
-37 LLILAVR
+37 LLIFVVR

-58 AIGGGRVALIALGI
+58 AIGGGRIALIALGI
-72 ALIYRANRII
+72 ALIYRANRIV

-91 VPATLGALLVIS
+91 VPATLGALLVIT
-103 LGVNYFLALTTGLV
+103 LGVNYFVALTTGLV
-117 AAIVLGVLVETL
+117 AAIVLGVVVETL

-153 IGGGLFLAQAFG
+153 IAGGLFLAEAFG
-165 EDFQSNRLEPPFSVK
+165 QDFRTNRLEAPFSVK
-180 FQVGSTIFNGND
+180 FQVGSTIFDGND
-192 VIAMVTIPIAFVAL
+192 LIAMITIPIAFIAL
-206 AVWLRFSNIGVAV
+206 AAWMRLSNVGVAV

-227 RAATLGIPVRRLH
+227 RASTLGIPVRRLH

-248 VLAFLGMWL
+248 LLAFLGMWL

-291 VIAAAAVGLGI
+291 VIAAAAIALGI
-302 LDKAITFQPGNNP
+302 VDKAITFQPGNNP
-315 AYNDAILFLVILG
+315 AFNDAVLFLIILG
-328 ALLMAR
+328 ALFVTR
-334 RAGRG
+334 RPGRG
-339 RVGPEDVS
+339 RVGAEQVS

-358 PRELVRLPE
+358 PRELKRLPE
-367 VRVAKWALGA
+367 VVLTRWVLVAG
-377 AVAAFLV
+377 VAAFLV

-391 ESRINLA
+391 EGRINLA
-398 AVIVIF
+398 TVIVIF

-436 GAMTDH
+436 GALTDH
-442 MNSDLSIGLLAGG
+442 FNSDLSLGLLAGG

-490 FVLNQELFGDNGTAP
+490 YMLNQ
-505 LSLPGQW
+505 SLW
-512 LPGFRI
+512 VDYLPGFRI
-518 DRLPLF
+518 DRLPVF
-524 GRFDIE
+524 GVFDIE
-530 TETRFYFLCL
+530 SETRFYFLCL
-540 VVLGL
+540 IVLGL
-545 MLIAVRGVRR
+545 LLVVVRGVRN

-570 AARSYGVNAT
+570 AARSFGIHAT
-580 RTQLAGFA
+580 RTQLACFA
-588 LSGFLAAVAGVLFV
+588 LSGFIAAVAGVLFV

-618 AESLRVFSMVVIG
+618 QESLRVFSMVVIG
-631 GLGSMPGVLL
+631 GLGSIPGVLL
-641 GAAYIWGTEYF
+641 GATYVWGTQYF

-659 LATGAGVLLILM
+659 LATGAGLLLILM
-671 VLPGGLGSVLYDVRD
+671 VLPGGLGAVLYDIRD
-686 WLLRQVAERRRLVVP
+686 WLLRQVAQRRKILVP
-701 SLVADVRAPEEPV
+701 SLVADRAERSAEDLAPEAA
-714 PEPVREAAEEAAERA
+714 REAMEEAVERA
-729 PAEVGL
+729 PAEVGP

>member
-6 SDTTG
+6 SETTG

-16 RTRLSDFEWLGHLL
+16 RTRLADFDWLGRVL
-30 AYALPIG
+30 AYAVPIG
-37 LLILAVR
+37 LLIFVVR

-58 AIGGGRVALIALGI
+58 AIGGGRIALIALGI
-72 ALIYRANRII
+72 ALIYRANRIV

-91 VPATLGALLVIS
+91 VPATLGALLVITLS
-103 LGVNYFLALTTGLV
+103 VNYFVAFTTGLV
-117 AAIVLGVLVETL
+117 AAIVLGVVVETL

-153 IGGGLFLAQAFG
+153 IAGGLFLAEAFG
-165 EDFQSNRLEPPFSVK
+165 QDFRTNRLEAPFSVK
-180 FQVGSTIFNGND
+180 FQVGSTIFDGND
-192 VIAMVTIPIAFVAL
+192 LIAMITIPIAFVAL
-206 AVWLRFSNIGVAV
+206 AAWMRLSNVGVAV

-227 RAATLGIPVRRLH
+227 RASTLGIPVRRLH

-291 VIAAAAVGLGI
+291 VIAAAAIGLGI
-302 LDKAITFQPGNNP
+302 VDKAITFQPGNNP
-315 AYNDAILFLVILG
+315 AFNDAILFLIILG
-328 ALLMAR
+328 ALFVTR
-334 RAGRG
+334 RPGRG
-339 RVGPEDVS
+339 RVGAEQVS

-358 PRELVRLPE
+358 PRELKRLPE
-367 VRVAKWALGA
+367 VVLSRWALGA
-377 AVAAFLV
+377 GVAAFLV

-398 AVIVIF
+398 TVIVIF

-436 GAMTDH
+436 GGLTDH
-442 MNSDLSIGLLAGG
+442 FNSDLSLGLLAGG

-490 FVLNQELFGDNGTAP
+490 YLLNQ
-505 LSLPGQW
+505 SLW
-512 LPGFRI
+512 VDYLPGFRI
-518 DRLPLF
+518 DRLPVF

-540 VVLGL
+540 IVLALLLVV
-545 MLIAVRGVRR
+545 VRGVRQ

-570 AARSYGVNAT
+570 AARSFGVHST
-580 RTQLAGFA
+580 RTQLACFA
-588 LSGFLAAVAGVLFV
+588 LSGFIAAVAGVLFV

-618 AESLRVFSMVVIG
+618 QESLRVFSMVVIG
-631 GLGSMPGVLL
+631 GLGSIPGVLL
-641 GAAYIWGTEYF
+641 GATYVWGTQYF

-659 LATGAGVLLILM
+659 LATGAGLLLILM
-671 VLPGGLGSVLYDVRD
+671 VLPGGLGAVLYDIRD
-686 WLLRQVAERRRLVVP
+686 WLLRQVAQRRKILVP
-701 SLVADVRAPEEPV
+701 SLVADRADRPATEELAP
-714 PEPVREAAEEAAERA
+714 AAARAAMEEAVERE
-729 PAEVGL
+729 PAELRP

>member
-1 MGAPM
+1 VLGMRDAT
-6 SDTTG
+6 DT
-11 ASLPV
+11 SLPV
-16 RTRLSDFEWLGHLL
+16 RTRLADFDWLRRLL
-30 AYALPIG
+30 AYVVPVAALIF
-37 LLILAVR
+37 AVK
-44 VEPFPAPNGVILDG
+44 VWPFPVPNGVILDG
-58 AIGGGRVALIALGI
+58 ALGGGRIALIALGI
-72 ALIYRANRII
+72 ALIYRANRVI

-91 VPATLGALLVIS
+91 VPATLGALLVITLS
-103 LGVNYFLALTTGLV
+103 VNYFLAFATGLV
-117 AAIVLGVLVETL
+117 AAIVLGVVVETL

-153 IGGGLFLAQAFG
+153 IGAGLFLAEAFG
-165 EDFQSNRLEPPFSVK
+165 QDFQTNRLDPPFTVR
-180 FQVGSTIFNGND
+180 FEVGSTIFNGND
-192 VIAMVTIPIAFVAL
+192 VIAMVAIPVAFIAL
-206 AVWLRFSNIGVAV
+206 AAWLRLSNIGVAV
-219 RGSAERAD
+219 RGSAESAD
-227 RAATLGIPVRRLH
+227 RASTLGIPVRRLH

-268 VLGPTFLLQA
+268 VLGPTFLLLA

-291 VIAAAAVGLGI
+291 VIAAAAIALGI
-302 LDKAITFQPGNNP
+302 LDKAITFQPGNSP
-315 AYNDAILFLVILG
+315 AFNDAILFLVILG
-328 ALLMAR
+328 ALLVTR
-334 RAGRG
+334 RTPRG
-339 RVGPEDVS
+339 RVDADQVS

-358 PRELVRLPE
+358 PRELKRLPE
-367 VRVAKWALGA
+367 VRLARWALLA
-377 AVAAFLV
+377 AVVAFVV

-404 GMIGLS
+404 GILGVS

-436 GAMTDH
+436 GWATYYVEL
-442 MNSDLSIGLLAGG
+442 DLAIALLAGG

-490 FVLNQELFGDNGTAP
+490 FLLNQELFGENGEPP
-505 LSLPGQW
+505 LFFPGQW

-518 DRLPLF
+518 DRLPVF

-530 TETRFYFLCL
+530 TETPFYFLCL
-540 VVLGL
+540 IVLGL
-545 MLIAVRGVRR
+545 MLVVVRGVRR
-555 SRTGRVLIAIRENDA
+555 SRTGRVLIAIRENDP
-570 AARSYGVNAT
+570 AARSFGVHAT
-580 RTQLAGFA
+580 RTNLACFA
-588 LSGFLAAVAGVLFV
+588 LSGFIAAVAGVLFV
-602 HQQTGLQV
+602 HHQTGLQV

-618 AESLRVFSMVVIG
+618 QESLRVFSMVVIG
-631 GLGSMPGVLL
+631 GLGSLPGVLR
-641 GAAYIWGTEYF
+641 GATYVWGTQYF

-659 LATGAGVLLILM
+659 LATGAGLLLILM
-671 VLPGGLGSVLYDVRD
+671 ILPGGLGAVLYDTRD
-686 WLLRQVAERRRLVVP
+686 WLLRQVAKRRGIVVP
-701 SLVADVRAPEEPV
+701 SLVADVRVEEPV
-714 PEPVREAAEEAAERA
+714 PEPLLEEAEEAAERA
-729 PAEVGL
+729 PVEVP

>member
-16 RTRLSDFEWLGHLL
+16 RTRLADFEWLGRVL

-37 LLILAVR
+37 LLIFVVR

-58 AIGGGRVALIALGI
+58 AIGGGRIALIALGI

-91 VPATLGALLVIS
+91 VPATLGALLVIT
-103 LGVNYFLALTTGLV
+103 LGVNYFVAFTTGLV
-117 AAIVLGVLVETL
+117 AAVVLGVVVETL

-153 IGGGLFLAQAFG
+153 IAGGLFLAEAFG
-165 EDFQSNRLEPPFSVK
+165 QDFRTNRLEAPFSVK
-180 FQVGSTIFNGND
+180 FQVGSTIFDGND
-192 VIAMVTIPIAFVAL
+192 VIAMITIPIAFVAL
-206 AVWLRFSNIGVAV
+206 AAWMRFSNVGVAV

-227 RAATLGIPVRRLH
+227 RASTLGIPVRRLH

-291 VIAAAAVGLGI
+291 VIAAAAIALGI
-302 LDKAITFQPGNNP
+302 VDKAITFQPGNNP
-315 AYNDAILFLVILG
+315 AFNDAILFLIILG
-328 ALLMAR
+328 ALFVTR
-334 RAGRG
+334 RPGRG
-339 RVGPEDVS
+339 RVGAEQVS

-358 PRELVRLPE
+358 PRELKRLPE
-367 VRVAKWALGA
+367 VVLTRWGLGA
-377 AVAAFLV
+377 GVAAFLV

-398 AVIVIF
+398 TIIVIF

-436 GAMTDH
+436 GGLTDH
-442 MNSDLSIGLLAGG
+442 FNSDLSLGLLAGG

-477 AVSTLAFALFVSS
+477 AVSTLAFALLVSS
-490 FVLNQELFGDNGTAP
+490 YLLNQ
-505 LSLPGQW
+505 SLW
-512 LPGFRI
+512 VDYLPGFRI
-518 DRLPLF
+518 DRLPVF

-540 VVLGL
+540 IVLALLLVV
-545 MLIAVRGVRR
+545 VRGVRQ
-555 SRTGRVLIAIRENDA
+555 SRTGRVLIAIRENDS
-570 AARSYGVNAT
+570 AARSFGVHST
-580 RTQLAGFA
+580 RTQLACFA
-588 LSGFLAAVAGVLFV
+588 LSGFIAAVAGVLFV

-618 AESLRVFSMVVIG
+618 QESLRVFSMVVIG
-631 GLGSMPGVLL
+631 GLGSIPGVLL
-641 GAAYIWGTEYF
+641 GATYVWGTQYF

-659 LATGAGVLLILM
+659 LATGAGLLLILM
-671 VLPGGLGSVLYDVRD
+671 VLPGGLGAVLYDIRD
-686 WLLRQVAERRRLVVP
+686 WLLRQVAQRRKILVP
-701 SLVADVRAPEEPV
+701 SLVADRAERP
-714 PEPVREAAEEAAERA
+714 AAEELAPEAARAAMEEAVERE
-729 PAEVGL
+729 PAELRP

>member
-1 MGAPM
+1 MR
-6 SDTTG
+6 DTTD

-16 RTRLSDFEWLGHLL
+16 RKRLADYEWLGRLL
-30 AYALPIG
+30 SYVVPVAALIF
-37 LLILAVR
+37 AVR
-44 VEPFPAPNGVILDG
+44 VWPFPAPNGVILDG
-58 AIGGGRVALIALGI
+58 ALGGGRIALIALGI
-72 ALIYRANRII
+72 ALIYRANRVI

-103 LGVNYFLALTTGLV
+103 LSVNYFVAFTTGLV
-117 AAIVLGVLVETL
+117 AAVVLGVVVETL

-153 IGGGLFLAQAFG
+153 IGAGLFIAQAFG
-165 EDFQSNRLEPPFSVK
+165 TDFQTNRLDPPFTVK

-192 VIAMVTIPIAFVAL
+192 VIAMITIPIAFIAL
-206 AVWLRFSNIGVAV
+206 AAWLRLSNIGVAV

-227 RAATLGIPVRRLH
+227 RASTLGIPVRRLH

-268 VLGPTFLLQA
+268 VLGPTFLLLA
-278 LAAVV
+278 LGAVV

-291 VIAAAAVGLGI
+291 VIAAAAIALGI
-302 LDKAITFQPGNNP
+302 LDKAITFQPNNNP
-315 AYNDAILFLVILG
+315 AFNDAVLFLVILG
-328 ALLMAR
+328 ALLVTR
-334 RAGRG
+334 RPSRG
-339 RVGPEDVS
+339 RVGADQVS

-358 PRELVRLPE
+358 PRELRGLPE
-367 VRVAKWALGA
+367 VRFARWALLG

-398 AVIVIF
+398 AIIVIF
-404 GMIGLS
+404 GIIGVS

-436 GAMTDH
+436 GWVTYY
-442 MNSDLSIGLLAGG
+442 SETDLSIALLAGG

-490 FVLNQELFGDNGTAP
+490 FLLNQELFGENGEP
-505 LSLPGQW
+505 PGFLPGQW

-518 DRLPLF
+518 DRTPIF

-530 TETRFYFLCL
+530 SETRFYFLCL
-540 VVLGL
+540 IVLGL
-545 MLIAVRGVRR
+545 LLVVVRGVRR
-555 SRTGRVLIAIRENDA
+555 SRTGRVLIAIRENDS
-570 AARSYGVNAT
+570 AARSYGINTT
-580 RTQLAGFA
+580 RTNLACFA
-588 LSGFLAAVAGVLFV
+588 LSGFIAAVAGVLLV

-618 AESLRVFSMVVIG
+618 EESLRVFSMVVIG
-631 GLGSMPGVLL
+631 GLGSLPGVLL

-652 LPGQWQF
+652 LPGQWSF
-659 LATGAGVLLILM
+659 LATGAGLLLILM
-671 VLPGGLGSVLYDVRD
+671 VLPGGLGAVLYDTRD
-686 WLLRQVAERRRLVVP
+686 WLLRQIAKRRGLVVP
-701 SLVADVRAPEEPV
+701 SLVADVRVEEPV
-714 PEPVREAAEEAAERA
+714 PEPLREEAEEAAERA
-729 PAEVGL
+729 PAEVP

>member
-1 MGAPM
+1 MR
-6 SDTTG
+6 DTTD

-16 RTRLSDFEWLGHLL
+16 RKRLADYEWLRRLL
-30 AYALPIG
+30 AYVLPVAG
-37 LLILAVR
+37 LIFAVR
-44 VEPFPAPNGVILDG
+44 VWPFPAPNGVILDG
-58 AIGGGRVALIALGI
+58 ALGGGRIALIALGI
-72 ALIYRANRII
+72 ALIYRANRVI

-91 VPATLGALLVIS
+91 VPATLGALLVITLS
-103 LGVNYFLALTTGLV
+103 VNYFVAFTTGLV
-117 AAIVLGVLVETL
+117 AAVVLGVVVETL

-153 IGGGLFLAQAFG
+153 IGAGLYLAQAFG
-165 EDFQSNRLEPPFSVK
+165 QDFQTNRLDAPFTVK

-192 VIAMVTIPIAFVAL
+192 VIAMVTIPIAFIAL
-206 AVWLRFSNIGVAV
+206 AAWLRLSNIGVAV

-227 RAATLGIPVRRLH
+227 RASTLGIPVRRLH

-268 VLGPTFLLQA
+268 VLGPTFLLLA
-278 LAAVV
+278 LGAVV
-283 IGRMERFG
+283 IGKMDRFA
-291 VIAAAAVGLGI
+291 VIAAAAIALGI
-302 LDKAITFQPGNNP
+302 VDKAITFQPNNNP
-315 AYNDAILFLVILG
+315 AFNDAVLFLVILG
-328 ALLMAR
+328 ALLVTR
-334 RAGRG
+334 RPSGG
-339 RVGPEDVS
+339 RVGADQVS

-358 PRELVRLPE
+358 PRELKGLPE
-367 VRVAKWALGA
+367 VRFARWALLGG
-377 AVAAFLV
+377 VAAFLV

-398 AVIVIF
+398 AIIVIF
-404 GMIGLS
+404 GIIGVS

-436 GAMTDH
+436 GWVTYYTET
-442 MNSDLSIGLLAGG
+442 DLSIALLAGG

-490 FVLNQELFGDNGTAP
+490 FLLNQELFGENGEP
-505 LSLPGQW
+505 PGFLPGQW

-518 DRLPLF
+518 DRTPIF

-530 TETRFYFLCL
+530 SETRFYFLCL
-540 VVLGL
+540 IVLGL
-545 MLIAVRGVRR
+545 LLFVVRGVRR
-555 SRTGRVLIAIRENDA
+555 SRTGRVLIAIRENDS
-570 AARSYGVNAT
+570 AARSYGINAT
-580 RTQLAGFA
+580 RTNLACFA
-588 LSGFLAAVAGVLFV
+588 LSGFIAAVAGVLLV

-618 AESLRVFSMVVIG
+618 EESLRVFSMVVIG
-631 GLGSMPGVLL
+631 GLGSLPGVLL

-652 LPGQWQF
+652 LPGQWSF
-659 LATGAGVLLILM
+659 LATGAGLLLILM
-671 VLPGGLGSVLYDVRD
+671 VLPGGLGAVLYDTRD
-686 WLLRQVAERRRLVVP
+686 WLLRQIAKRRGLVVP
-701 SLVADVRAPEEPV
+701 SLVADVRVEEPV
-714 PEPVREAAEEAAERA
+714 PEPLLEEAEKAAERA
-729 PAEVGL
+729 PAEVP

>member
-6 SDTTG
+6 SAASG

-16 RTRLSDFEWLGHLL
+16 RTRLSDFEWLGRLL
-30 AYALPIG
+30 AYAVPIG
-37 LLILAVR
+37 LLIFAVR

-58 AIGGGRVALIALGI
+58 AIGGGRIALIALGI

-103 LGVNYFLALTTGLV
+103 LGVNYFVAFTTGLV
-117 AAIVLGVLVETL
+117 AAIVLGVVVETL

-153 IGGGLFLAQAFG
+153 IGAGLFIAQAFG
-165 EDFQSNRLEPPFSVK
+165 QDFETNRLDPPFTVR
-180 FQVGSTIFNGND
+180 FEVGSTIFNGND
-192 VIAMVTIPIAFVAL
+192 IIAMVAIPIAFIAL
-206 AVWLRFSNIGVAV
+206 AAWLRLSNVGVAV

-227 RAATLGIPVRRLH
+227 RASTLGIPVRRLH

-268 VLGPTFLLQA
+268 VLGPTFLLLA
-278 LAAVV
+278 LGAVV

-291 VIAAAAVGLGI
+291 VIAVAGISLGI
-302 LDKAITFQPGNNP
+302 LDKAITFQPENNP
-315 AYNDAILFLVILG
+315 AFNDAILFLVILG
-328 ALLMAR
+328 ALLVTR
-334 RAGRG
+334 RPSPG
-339 RVGPEDVS
+339 RVGADQVS

-358 PRELVRLPE
+358 PRELKGLPE
-367 VRVAKWALGA
+367 VRLTRWALLA
-377 AVAAFLV
+377 TVTAFLV

-398 AVIVIF
+398 AIIVIF
-404 GMIGLS
+404 GIIGVS

-436 GAMTDH
+436 GWVTYYTETD
-442 MNSDLSIGLLAGG
+442 LALALLAGG

-490 FVLNQELFGDNGTAP
+490 FLLNQELFGENGEPP
-505 LSLPGQW
+505 LFLPGQW

-518 DRLPLF
+518 DRLPVF

-540 VVLGL
+540 IVLGL
-545 MLIAVRGVRR
+545 LLVVVRGVRR
-555 SRTGRVLIAIRENDA
+555 SRTGRVLIAIRENDS
-570 AARSYGVNAT
+570 AARSYGISAT
-580 RTQLAGFA
+580 RTNLACFA
-588 LSGFLAAVAGVLFV
+588 LSGFIAAVAGVLLV

-618 AESLRVFSMVVIG
+618 QESLRVFSMVVIG
-631 GLGSMPGVLL
+631 GLGSLPGVLL
-641 GAAYIWGTEYF
+641 GAAYVWGTLYF
-652 LPGQWQF
+652 LPGEWTF
-659 LATGAGVLLILM
+659 LATGAGLLLILM
-671 VLPGGLGSVLYDVRD
+671 VLPGGLGAVLYDSRD
-686 WLLRQVAERRRLVVP
+686 WLLRQVAKRRRLVVP
-701 SLVADVRAPEEPV
+701 SLVADVRLEEPV

-729 PAEVGL
+729 PAEVP

>member
-1 MGAPM
+1 MLGM
-6 SDTTG
+6 RDRTD

-16 RTRLSDFEWLGHLL
+16 RTRLADFEWLGRLL
-30 AYALPIG
+30 AYVVPVAAFIF
-37 LLILAVR
+37 AVR
-44 VEPFPAPNGVILDG
+44 VWPFPAPNGVILDG
-58 AIGGGRVALIALGI
+58 ALGGGRIALIALGI

-82 NFAQGDLGQ
+82 NFSQGDLGQ
-91 VPATLGALLVIS
+91 VPATLGALLVITLS
-103 LGVNYFLALTTGLV
+103 VNYFLAFATGLV
-117 AAIVLGVLVETL
+117 AALVLGIVVETL

-153 IGGGLFLAQAFG
+153 IGAGLFLAEAFG
-165 EDFQSNRLEPPFSVK
+165 QDFQTNRLDPPFEVR
-180 FQVGSTIFNGND
+180 FEVGSTIFNGND
-192 VIAMVTIPIAFVAL
+192 VIAMVAIPIAFVAL
-206 AVWLRFSNIGVAV
+206 AAWLRLSNIGVAV

-227 RAATLGIPVRRLH
+227 RASTLGIPVRRLH

-268 VLGPTFLLQA
+268 VLGPTFLLLA
-278 LAAVV
+278 LGAVV

-291 VIAAAAVGLGI
+291 IIAAAAIALGI
-302 LDKAITFQPGNNP
+302 LDKAITYQPDHN
-315 AYNDAILFLVILG
+315 AAFNDGVLFLVILG
-328 ALLMAR
+328 ALLLTR
-334 RAGRG
+334 RPSPG
-339 RVGPEDVS
+339 RVGADQVS

-358 PRELVRLPE
+358 PRELKGLPE
-367 VRVAKWALGA
+367 VRMARWALLG

-404 GMIGLS
+404 GIIGVS

-436 GAMTDH
+436 GWVTYYTETD
-442 MNSDLSIGLLAGG
+442 LALALLAGG
-455 AAGALAAIVVGY
+455 AAGALGAIVVGY

-490 FVLNQELFGDNGTAP
+490 FVLNQELFGENGEP
-505 LSLPGQW
+505 PGILPGQW

-518 DRLPLF
+518 DRLPVF

-540 VVLGL
+540 IVLGL
-545 MLIAVRGVRR
+545 MLVVVRGVRR
-555 SRTGRVLIAIRENDA
+555 SRTGRVLIAIRENDS
-570 AARSYGVNAT
+570 AARSYGVHAT
-580 RTQLAGFA
+580 RTNIACFA
-588 LSGFLAAVAGVLFV
+588 LSGFIAAVAGVLLV

-618 AESLRVFSMVVIG
+618 QESLRVFSMVVIG
-631 GLGSMPGVLL
+631 GLGSLPGVLL
-641 GAAYIWGTEYF
+641 GAAYVWGTQYF
-652 LPGQWQF
+652 LPGQWTF
-659 LATGAGVLLILM
+659 LATGAGLLLILM
-671 VLPGGLGSVLYDVRD
+671 ILPGGLGAVLYDSRD
-686 WLLRQVAERRRLVVP
+686 WLLRQVAKRRRLVVP
-701 SLVADVRAPEEPV
+701 SLVADVRVEEPV
-714 PEPVREAAEEAAERA
+714 PEPFREEAEEAAERA
-729 PAEVGL
+729 PVEV